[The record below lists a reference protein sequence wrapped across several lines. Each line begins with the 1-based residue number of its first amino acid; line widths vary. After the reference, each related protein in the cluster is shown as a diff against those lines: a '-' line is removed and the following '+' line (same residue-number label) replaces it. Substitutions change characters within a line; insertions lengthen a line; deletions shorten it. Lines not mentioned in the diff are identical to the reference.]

1 MTSLTF
7 TKATAEER
15 FSTDAYDLG
24 RSLESALRH
33 LEHDATRLQAKQ
45 SVGADETIN
54 VLVMLQRAYMKYGT
68 SRAVHA
74 TVKQIEGER

>member
-15 FSTDAYDLG
+15 LSADAYDLG
-24 RSLESALRH
+24 RSLEAVLRH
-33 LEHDATRLQAKQ
+33 LEHDATRLKAKQ
-45 SVGADETIN
+45 PVGADEAIN
-54 VLVMLQRAYMKYGT
+54 VLVTLQRAYTKYGA